1 MRPFTEWAEQ
11 FLSSEEVERLH
22 EKYGGGETVQEQAP
36 PAPPAEA
43 EIQIAITNM
52 EDDE

>member
-22 EKYGGGETVQEQAP
+22 EKYGGGEDGQEQAP
-36 PAPPAEA
+36 PAESGI
-43 EIQIAITNM
+43 EIVITNM